1 MKITAL
7 PRFSIQCA
15 RGARKRRFGGG
26 LAARLLCG
34 IIMRVCSRCAG
45 RALLHQN
52 RERSCDRPLY
62 QALYRKW
69 RPQTFADVIGQ
80 QHVTDTLRA
89 QLKSGRLSHAYLF
102 TGTRGTGKTTCAK
115 ILARAVNCEHPVNGD
130 PCNECAACRGILDGS
145 VLDVTEIDAASNNGV
160 DNIRDLRDETRYTP
174 AQVKKR
180 VFIIDEVHMLSIGAF
195 NALLKTLEEPPE
207 HVLFILATTELHKVP
222 ATILSRCQR
231 FDFRRIGAEDIARR
245 LLQVADG
252 EGIQLTEGAARL
264 IARLADGAM
273 RDALSML
280 DRAAA
285 AGAVDEQTVTAALG
299 VLGQDD
305 GVRLAEALK
314 AGDLAAAVGLL
325 DEYYNEG
332 RDLAAV
338 YDQLLGLIRDALL
351 VKTSKTDVSALI
363 SPAYSVKTL
372 QKLCDG
378 LASSTLIAW
387 SRVIGE
393 ALDRMRS
400 AANRRVE
407 AELCAVRLCS
417 LGAED
422 YDTLGGRVE
431 ALEEKLKNGVPV
443 QVVQGAAPARGT
455 DAPPPPG
462 DADAPPPP
470 DDSDA
475 PPWLEEEQAQAAP
488 APAAVPAAPA
498 ADYRDWPL
506 WPRLLEALAG
516 KINIGAHTNLKL
528 SARGVEE
535 DGALVILCEDKMTAI
550 LAAKEPTLKVIREQA
565 AALAGGPVKVKV
577 REAGDE
583 PVRAKNN
590 KVDELIGRAK
600 AFDIQVKEL

>member
-1 MKITAL
+1 M
-7 PRFSIQCA
+7 
-15 RGARKRRFGGG
+15 
-26 LAARLLCG
+26 
-34 IIMRVCSRCAG
+34 
-45 RALLHQN
+45 
-52 RERSCDRPLY
+52 Y

-80 QHVTDTLRA
+80 QHITDTLRA
-89 QLKSGRLSHAYLF
+89 QLQSGRLSHAYLF

-245 LLQVADG
+245 LLDVAAG

-325 DEYYNEG
+325 DEYYNAG
-332 RDLAAV
+332 RDLASV
-338 YDQLLGLIRDALL
+338 YDQMLGLIRDALL

-387 SRVIGE
+387 SRVIGD

-417 LGAED
+417 LGAEN

-431 ALEEKLKNGVPV
+431 ALEEKLKNGVSV
-443 QVVQGAAPARGT
+443 QVVQGAAAPARGT

-462 DADAPPPP
+462 DGDAPPPP

-475 PPWLEEEQAQAAP
+475 PPWLGEEQAAPGAP
-488 APAAVPAAPA
+488 AGQGNPAAASGLA
-498 ADYRDWPL
+498 DWPH
-506 WPRLLEALAG
+506 WPKLLEALTG
-516 KINIGAHTNLKL
+516 KINTGAHTNLKL

-535 DGALVILCEDKMTAI
+535 DGGLVILCEDSITAM
-550 LAAKEPTLKVIREQA
+550 LAKAEPTMKVIREQA
-565 AALAGGPVKVKV
+565 AALAGAPIKVKV

-583 PVRAKNN
+583 PIQKKNTA
-590 KVDELIGRAK
+590 VDEIIGRAK

>member
-1 MKITAL
+1 M
-7 PRFSIQCA
+7 
-15 RGARKRRFGGG
+15 
-26 LAARLLCG
+26 
-34 IIMRVCSRCAG
+34 
-45 RALLHQN
+45 
-52 RERSCDRPLY
+52 Y

-89 QLKSGRLSHAYLF
+89 QIKSGRLSHAYLF

-245 LLQVADG
+245 LLDVAAG
-252 EGIQLTEGAARL
+252 EGIELTEGAARL

-299 VLGQDD
+299 VLGQGD

-338 YDQLLGLIRDALL
+338 YDQMLGLIRDALL

-363 SPAYSVKTL
+363 SPAYTVKTL

-378 LASSTLIAW
+378 LAASTLLAW

-431 ALEEKLKNGVPV
+431 ALEEKMKHGVPV
-443 QVVQGAAPARGT
+443 QAAPQAAPAAPARGG
-455 DAPPPPG
+455 DDLPPPPG

-470 DDSDA
+470 DDSEA

-488 APAAVPAAPA
+488 AAPA
-498 ADYRDWPL
+498 KRAEPEGAPAQADWPH
-506 WPRLLEALAG
+506 WPALLEGLAG
-516 KINIGAHTNLKL
+516 KINTGALTNLKL

-535 DGALVILCEDKMTAI
+535 DGGLVILCEDSITVM
-550 LAAKEPTLKVIREQA
+550 LAKAEPTLRVIREQA
-565 AALAGGPVKVKV
+565 AALAGAPIKVKV

-583 PVRAKNN
+583 PVQKNTA
-590 KVDELIGRAK
+590 VDELIGRAK

>member
-1 MKITAL
+1 MEA
-7 PRFSIQCA
+7 
-15 RGARKRRFGGG
+15 G
-26 LAARLLCG
+26 LRPPLCG
-34 IIMRVCSRCAG
+34 VNRIFARRDRVSGKGLNA
-45 RALLHQN
+45 AV
-52 RERSCDRPLY
+52 Y

-80 QHVTDTLRA
+80 QHITDTLRA
-89 QLKSGRLSHAYLF
+89 QLQSGRLSHAYLF

-245 LLQVADG
+245 LLDVAAG

-285 AGAVDEQTVTAALG
+285 AGAVDEQTVTTALG

-305 GVRLAEALK
+305 GVRLAETLK

-325 DEYYNEG
+325 DEYYNAG
-332 RDLAAV
+332 RDLASV
-338 YDQLLGLIRDALL
+338 YDQMLGLIRDALL
-351 VKTSKTDVSALI
+351 VKTSKTDVSGLI

-387 SRVIGE
+387 SRVIGDT
-393 ALDRMRS
+393 LDRMRS

-417 LGAED
+417 LGAEN

-443 QVVQGAAPARGT
+443 QVVQGAAAPARGT

-462 DADAPPPP
+462 DEDAPPPP

-475 PPWLEEEQAQAAP
+475 PPWLGEEQGQAAP
-488 APAAVPAAPA
+488 VKQEPAAAAPTQA
-498 ADYRDWPL
+498 DWPH
-506 WPRLLEALAG
+506 WAKLLEALTG
-516 KINIGAHTNLKL
+516 KINTGAHTNLKL

-535 DGALVILCEDKMTAI
+535 DGGLVILCEDSITAM
-550 LAAKEPTLKVIREQA
+550 LAKAEPTVKVIREQA
-565 AALAGGPVKVKV
+565 AALAGAPIKVKV

-583 PVRAKNN
+583 PVQKKNTA
-590 KVDELIGRAK
+590 VDELIGRAK

>member
-1 MKITAL
+1 M
-7 PRFSIQCA
+7 
-15 RGARKRRFGGG
+15 
-26 LAARLLCG
+26 
-34 IIMRVCSRCAG
+34 
-45 RALLHQN
+45 
-52 RERSCDRPLY
+52 Y

-80 QHVTDTLRA
+80 QHITDTLRA
-89 QLKSGRLSHAYLF
+89 QLRSGRLSHAYLF

-115 ILARAVNCEHPVNGD
+115 ILARAVNCEHPVDGD

-245 LLQVADG
+245 LLDVAVG
-252 EGIQLTEGAARL
+252 EGIELTEGAARL

-299 VLGQDD
+299 VMGQGD
-305 GVRLAEALK
+305 GIRLAGHLK
-314 AGDLAAAVGLL
+314 TGDLAAAIALI
-325 DEYYNEG
+325 DEYYNAG

-338 YDQLLGLIRDALL
+338 YDQMLGLIRDALL

-363 SPAYSVKTL
+363 SPAYTVKSL

-417 LGAED
+417 LGGEQ
-422 YDTLGGRVE
+422 YDTLSGRVE
-431 ALEEKLKNGVPV
+431 ALEEKMKHGVPV
-443 QVVQGAAPARGT
+443 AAMPAQTVRQADDT
-455 DAPPPPG
+455 PPPPG
-462 DADAPPPP
+462 DEDAPPPP
-470 DDSDA
+470 DDGDA
-475 PPWLEEEQAQAAP
+475 PLWAEQEATVRQSASAAK
-488 APAAVPAAPA
+488 PAAAAA
-498 ADYRDWPL
+498 KAVAWPQ
-506 WPRLLEALAG
+506 WTQLLGMLTG
-516 KINIGAHTNLKL
+516 KINTGAHTNLKV
-528 SARGVEE
+528 SAKGMLE
-535 DGALVILCEDKMTAI
+535 DGVLVIQCEDSITAM
-550 LAAKEPTLKVIREQA
+550 LAKAEPTMKVIREQA
-565 AALAGGPVKVKV
+565 AALAGAPIKVKV

-583 PVRAKNN
+583 PVIQKNAA
-590 KVDELIGRAK
+590 VDEIIGRAK
-600 AFDIQVKEL
+600 AFDIQIKEL

>member
-1 MKITAL
+1 M
-7 PRFSIQCA
+7 
-15 RGARKRRFGGG
+15 
-26 LAARLLCG
+26 
-34 IIMRVCSRCAG
+34 
-45 RALLHQN
+45 
-52 RERSCDRPLY
+52 Y

-80 QHVTDTLRA
+80 QHITDTLRA
-89 QLKSGRLSHAYLF
+89 QLQSGRLSHAYLF

-245 LLQVADG
+245 LLDVAAG

-285 AGAVDEQTVTAALG
+285 VGAVDEQTVTAALG

-305 GVRLAEALK
+305 GVRLAEHLK

-325 DEYYNEG
+325 DEYYNAG
-332 RDLAAV
+332 RDLASV
-338 YDQLLGLIRDALL
+338 YDQMLGLIRDALL

-387 SRVIGE
+387 SRVIGD

-417 LGAED
+417 LGAEN

-443 QVVQGAAPARGT
+443 QVVQSTAAPARGT

-462 DADAPPPP
+462 DEDAPPPP

-475 PPWLEEEQAQAAP
+475 PLWLGEEQGQTA
-488 APAAVPAAPA
+488 PAAPA
-498 ADYRDWPL
+498 KQQPENTASALADWPH
-506 WPRLLEALAG
+506 WPELLEKLTG
-516 KINIGAHTNLKL
+516 KINTGAHTNLKL
-528 SARGVEE
+528 SAKGVME
-535 DGALVILCEDKMTAI
+535 DGALVILCEDGITAM
-550 LAAKEPTLKVIREQA
+550 LAKAEPTMKTIREQA
-565 AALAGGPVKVKV
+565 AALAGAPIKVKV

-583 PVRAKNN
+583 PIQKKNTA
-590 KVDELIGRAK
+590 VDEIIGRAK

>member
-1 MKITAL
+1 M
-7 PRFSIQCA
+7 
-15 RGARKRRFGGG
+15 
-26 LAARLLCG
+26 
-34 IIMRVCSRCAG
+34 
-45 RALLHQN
+45 
-52 RERSCDRPLY
+52 Y

-89 QLKSGRLSHAYLF
+89 QIKSGRLSHAYLF

-245 LLQVADG
+245 LLDVAAG

-299 VLGQDD
+299 VLGQGD

-314 AGDLAAAVGLL
+314 AGDLAAAVGLI

-338 YDQLLGLIRDALL
+338 YDQMLGLIRDALL

-363 SPAYSVKTL
+363 SPAYTVKTL

-378 LASSTLIAW
+378 LAASTLLAW

-431 ALEEKLKNGVPV
+431 ALEEKMKRGVPV
-443 QVVQGAAPARGT
+443 QAAPQAAPAAPARSG
-455 DAPPPPG
+455 DDLPPPPG

-470 DDSDA
+470 DDSEA

-488 APAAVPAAPA
+488 AAPA
-498 ADYRDWPL
+498 KQEPAGTASSLTDWPH
-506 WPRLLEALAG
+506 WPALLEGLAG
-516 KINIGAHTNLKL
+516 KINTGALTNLKL

-535 DGALVILCEDKMTAI
+535 DGGLVILCEDSITVM
-550 LAAKEPTLKVIREQA
+550 LAKAEPTLRVIREQA
-565 AALAGGPVKVKV
+565 AALAGAPIKVKV

-583 PVRAKNN
+583 PVQKNTA
-590 KVDELIGRAK
+590 VDELIGRAK

>member
-1 MKITAL
+1 M
-7 PRFSIQCA
+7 
-15 RGARKRRFGGG
+15 
-26 LAARLLCG
+26 
-34 IIMRVCSRCAG
+34 
-45 RALLHQN
+45 
-52 RERSCDRPLY
+52 Y

-89 QLKSGRLSHAYLF
+89 QLQSGRLSHAYLF

-245 LLQVADG
+245 LLDVAAG
-252 EGIQLTEGAARL
+252 EGIELTEGAARL

-285 AGAVDEQTVTAALG
+285 AGAVDEETVTAALG
-299 VLGQDD
+299 VMGQDD
-305 GVRLAEALK
+305 GVHLAEHFK
-314 AGDLAAAVGLL
+314 TGDLAAAVTLL
-325 DEYYNEG
+325 EEYYSAG

-338 YDQLLGLIRDALL
+338 FDQMLGLIRDALL
-351 VKTSKTDVSALI
+351 VKTSRTDVSALI
-363 SPAYSVKTL
+363 SPAYTVKTL
-372 QKLCDG
+372 QELCDG
-378 LASSTLIAW
+378 LAASTLIAW
-387 SRVIGE
+387 SRIIGDS
-393 ALDRMRS
+393 LDRMRS

-417 LGAED
+417 LGAEN

-443 QVVQGAAPARGT
+443 QVVQTPQSGGMTPPPPRDE

-462 DADAPPPP
+462 DEDAPPLI
-470 DDSDA
+470 DG
-475 PPWLEEEQAQAAP
+475 EP
-488 APAAVPAAPA
+488 APQAKPGKPAGPTLT
-498 ADYRDWPL
+498 L
-506 WPRLLEALAG
+506 WPQWARLLDALMG
-516 KINIGAHTNLKL
+516 KINVGALTNIKL
-528 SARGVEE
+528 GAKGALE
-535 DGALVILCEDKMTAI
+535 DGALVILCEDRMAYI
-550 LAAKEPTLKVIREQA
+550 LAHKDETLAVIREQA
-565 AALAGGPVKVKV
+565 AKLNGGPIKVRV

-583 PVRAKNN
+583 IIQENN
-590 KVDELIGRAK
+590 AKVDELIGHAQEL
-600 AFDIQVKEL
+600 DIEIKTL

>member
-1 MKITAL
+1 
-7 PRFSIQCA
+7 
-15 RGARKRRFGGG
+15 
-26 LAARLLCG
+26 
-34 IIMRVCSRCAG
+34 
-45 RALLHQN
+45 
-52 RERSCDRPLY
+52 
-62 QALYRKW
+62 
-69 RPQTFADVIGQ
+69 
-80 QHVTDTLRA
+80 
-89 QLKSGRLSHAYLF
+89 
-102 TGTRGTGKTTCAK
+102 
-115 ILARAVNCEHPVNGD
+115 
-130 PCNECAACRGILDGS
+130 
-145 VLDVTEIDAASNNGV
+145 
-160 DNIRDLRDETRYTP
+160 
-174 AQVKKR
+174 
-180 VFIIDEVHMLSIGAF
+180 MLSIGAF

-245 LLQVADG
+245 LLDVAAG

-325 DEYYNEG
+325 DEYYNAG
-332 RDLAAV
+332 RDLASV
-338 YDQLLGLIRDALL
+338 YDQMLGLIRDALL
-351 VKTSKTDVSALI
+351 VKTSKTDVSGLI

-378 LASSTLIAW
+378 LAASTLIAW
-387 SRVIGE
+387 SRVIGD

-417 LGAED
+417 LGAEN

-443 QVVQGAAPARGT
+443 QVVQGTAAPARGT

-462 DADAPPPP
+462 DEDAPPPP

-475 PPWLEEEQAQAAP
+475 PPWLGEEQGQAAP
-488 APAAVPAAPA
+488 AAPA
-498 ADYRDWPL
+498 KQEPADTASALADWPH
-506 WPRLLEALAG
+506 WAKLLEALTG
-516 KINIGAHTNLKL
+516 KINTGAHTNLKL

-535 DGALVILCEDKMTAI
+535 DGGLVILCEDGITAM
-550 LAAKEPTLKVIREQA
+550 LAKAEPTMKVIREQA
-565 AALAGGPVKVKV
+565 AALAGAPIKIKV

-583 PVRAKNN
+583 PVQKKNTA
-590 KVDELIGRAK
+590 VDEIIGRAK

>member
-1 MKITAL
+1 M
-7 PRFSIQCA
+7 
-15 RGARKRRFGGG
+15 
-26 LAARLLCG
+26 
-34 IIMRVCSRCAG
+34 
-45 RALLHQN
+45 
-52 RERSCDRPLY
+52 Y

-89 QLKSGRLSHAYLF
+89 QLQSGRLSHAYLF

-245 LLQVADG
+245 LLDVAAG
-252 EGIQLTEGAARL
+252 EGIELTEGAARL

-285 AGAVDEQTVTAALG
+285 AGAVDEETVTAALG
-299 VLGQDD
+299 VMGQDD
-305 GVRLAEALK
+305 GIHLAEHFK
-314 AGDLAAAVGLL
+314 AGDLAAAVTLL
-325 DEYYNEG
+325 EEYYSAG

-338 YDQLLGLIRDALL
+338 FDQMLGLIRDALL
-351 VKTSKTDVSALI
+351 VKTSRTDVSALI
-363 SPAYSVKTL
+363 SPAYTVNTL
-372 QKLCDG
+372 QGLCDG
-378 LASSTLIAW
+378 LAASTLIAW
-387 SRVIGE
+387 SRIIGDS
-393 ALDRMRS
+393 LDRMRS

-417 LGAED
+417 LGAEN

-443 QVVQGAAPARGT
+443 QVVQTPQSGGMAPPPPGDE

-462 DADAPPPP
+462 DEDAPPLI
-470 DDSDA
+470 DG
-475 PPWLEEEQAQAAP
+475 EP
-488 APAAVPAAPA
+488 APQAKPGKPAGPTLT
-498 ADYRDWPL
+498 L
-506 WPRLLEALAG
+506 WPQWARLLDALMG
-516 KINIGAHTNLKL
+516 KINVGALTNIKL
-528 SARGVEE
+528 GAKGALE
-535 DGALVILCEDKMTAI
+535 DGALVILCEDRMTYI
-550 LAAKEPTLKVIREQA
+550 LAQKDETLAVIREQA
-565 AALAGGPVKVKV
+565 AKLNGGPIKVRV

-583 PVRAKNN
+583 IIQEKNDMGEELIDHAKNLD
-590 KVDELIGRAK
+590 VDIKTL
-600 AFDIQVKEL
+600 

>member
-1 MKITAL
+1 
-7 PRFSIQCA
+7 
-15 RGARKRRFGGG
+15 
-26 LAARLLCG
+26 
-34 IIMRVCSRCAG
+34 MRA
-45 RALLHQN
+45 
-52 RERSCDRPLY
+52 LY

-80 QHVTDTLRA
+80 QHITDTLRA
-89 QLKSGRLSHAYLF
+89 QLQSGRLSHAYLF

-130 PCNECAACRGILDGS
+130 LCNECAACRGILDGS

-245 LLQVADG
+245 LLDVAAG

-285 AGAVDEQTVTAALG
+285 VGAVDEQTVTAALG

-305 GVRLAEALK
+305 GVRLAEHLK

-325 DEYYNEG
+325 DEYYNAG
-332 RDLAAV
+332 RDLASV
-338 YDQLLGLIRDALL
+338 YDQMLGLIRDALL

-387 SRVIGE
+387 SRVIGD

-417 LGAED
+417 LGAEN

-443 QVVQGAAPARGT
+443 QVVQSTAAPARGT

-462 DADAPPPP
+462 DEDAPPPP

-475 PPWLEEEQAQAAP
+475 PLWLGEEQGQTA
-488 APAAVPAAPA
+488 PAAPA
-498 ADYRDWPL
+498 KQQPENTASALADWPH
-506 WPRLLEALAG
+506 WPELLEKLTG
-516 KINIGAHTNLKL
+516 KINTGAHTNLKL
-528 SARGVEE
+528 SAKGVME
-535 DGALVILCEDKMTAI
+535 DGALVILCEDGITAM
-550 LAAKEPTLKVIREQA
+550 LAKAEPTMKTIREQA
-565 AALAGGPVKVKV
+565 AALAGAPIKVKV

-583 PVRAKNN
+583 PIQKKNTA
-590 KVDELIGRAK
+590 VDEIIGRAK

>member
-1 MKITAL
+1 M
-7 PRFSIQCA
+7 
-15 RGARKRRFGGG
+15 
-26 LAARLLCG
+26 
-34 IIMRVCSRCAG
+34 
-45 RALLHQN
+45 
-52 RERSCDRPLY
+52 Y

-80 QHVTDTLRA
+80 QHITDTLRA
-89 QLKSGRLSHAYLF
+89 QLQSGRLSHAYLF

-115 ILARAVNCEHPVNGD
+115 ILARAVNCEHPVNGA

-245 LLQVADG
+245 LLDVAAG
-252 EGIQLTEGAARL
+252 ESIELTEGAARL

-299 VLGQDD
+299 VMGQDD
-305 GVRLAEALK
+305 GIRLAEHLK
-314 AGDLAAAVGLL
+314 TGDLAAAIALI
-325 DEYYNEG
+325 DEYYNAG

-338 YDQLLGLIRDALL
+338 YDQMLGLIRDALL

-363 SPAYSVKTL
+363 SPAYTVKSL

-417 LGAED
+417 LGAEQ
-422 YDTLGGRVE
+422 YDTLSGRVE
-431 ALEEKLKNGVPV
+431 ALEEKMKHGVPV
-443 QVVQGAAPARGT
+443 AAAPAQTVRQAN
-455 DAPPPPG
+455 DM
-462 DADAPPPP
+462 PPPP
-470 DDSDA
+470 DDGDA
-475 PPWLEEEQAQAAP
+475 PLWAEEEAAAGQPVSPAKPAAAVAQAA
-488 APAAVPAAPA
+488 A
-498 ADYRDWPL
+498 WPK
-506 WPRLLEALAG
+506 WTQLLEMLTG
-516 KINIGAHTNLKL
+516 KINTGAHTNLKV
-528 SARGVEE
+528 SAKGMLE
-535 DGALVILCEDKMTAI
+535 DDALVILCEDSITAM
-550 LAAKEPTLKVIREQA
+550 LAKAEPTMKVIREQA
-565 AALAGGPVKVKV
+565 AALAGAPIKVKV

-583 PVRAKNN
+583 PVIQKNAA
-590 KVDELIGRAK
+590 VDEIIGRAK

>member
-1 MKITAL
+1 M
-7 PRFSIQCA
+7 
-15 RGARKRRFGGG
+15 
-26 LAARLLCG
+26 
-34 IIMRVCSRCAG
+34 
-45 RALLHQN
+45 
-52 RERSCDRPLY
+52 Y

-80 QHVTDTLRA
+80 QHITDTLRA
-89 QLKSGRLSHAYLF
+89 QLQSGRLSHAYLF

-245 LLQVADG
+245 LLDVAAG

-285 AGAVDEQTVTAALG
+285 AGAVDEQTVTTALG

-325 DEYYNEG
+325 DEYYNAG
-332 RDLAAV
+332 RDLASV
-338 YDQLLGLIRDALL
+338 YDQMLGLIRDALL
-351 VKTSKTDVSALI
+351 VKTSKTDVSGLI

-387 SRVIGE
+387 SRVIGD

-417 LGAED
+417 LGAEN

-443 QVVQGAAPARGT
+443 QVVQGAAVPARGT

-462 DADAPPPP
+462 DEDAPPPP

-475 PPWLEEEQAQAAP
+475 PPWLGEEQGQAAP
-488 APAAVPAAPA
+488 AKQEEPAAAVPTQA
-498 ADYRDWPL
+498 DWPH
-506 WPRLLEALAG
+506 WAKLLEALTG
-516 KINIGAHTNLKL
+516 KINTGAHTNLKL

-535 DGALVILCEDKMTAI
+535 DGGLVILCEDSITAM
-550 LAAKEPTLKVIREQA
+550 LAKAEPTMKVIREQA
-565 AALAGGPVKVKV
+565 AALAGAPIKIKV

-583 PVRAKNN
+583 PIQKKNTA
-590 KVDELIGRAK
+590 VDEIIGRAK